1 MQFLLTG
8 RDGKD
13 KDALDRRLAARPA
26 HLERAEKMRQE
37 GTLLMGAALLSPEG
51 QMIGSIMVLNFP
63 SADDVEKY
71 LADEP
76 YVIGNVWQEIVV
88 QDIAVAP
95 HFMPN
100 AAKA

>member
-1 MQFLLTG
+1 MQILLTG

-13 KDALDRRLAARPA
+13 KDAPDRRLAARPA

-37 GTLLMGAALLSPEG
+37 GTLLMGAAILSPEG
-51 QMIGSIMVLNFP
+51 LMIGSIMIFNFE
-63 SADDVEKY
+63 SADDLEKY

-76 YVIGNVWQEIVV
+76 YVLGNVWQEIEV

-95 HFMPN
+95 KFISS
-100 AAKA
+100 ASRA